1 MFDDLECK
9 AHIFS
14 KRTYSTKAVSKA
26 CQTFHSRQKRLKKCH
41 SRILK
46 SFSRFTIIFVKAQEV
61 GVFPLCAKSFLWVS
75 FPSVVLKRKDINIF
89 LSILYP
95 LPKNLRAKIHF
106 CVYGKMLPNRKRRS
120 KTNDLLL
127 LSLLQLLMSRNSWFQ
142 RTIFDH

>member
-1 MFDDLECK
+1 MIWN
-9 AHIFS
+9 ARRIFS
-14 KRTYSTKAVSKA
+14 QRGPTVQRQYQKHARHSTVDK
-26 CQTFHSRQKRLKKCH
+26 KRLKKCH

-46 SFSRFTIIFVKAQEV
+46 SFSRLTIIFVKAQEV

-106 CVYGKMLPNRKRRS
+106 CVHGKMLPNRKRRS
-120 KTNDLLL
+120 KTNDLLIL

>member
-1 MFDDLECK
+1 MIWN
-9 AHIFS
+9 ARRIFS
-14 KRTYSTKAVSKA
+14 QRGPTVQRQYQKHARHSTVDKKG
-26 CQTFHSRQKRLKKCH
+26 LKKCH

-46 SFSRFTIIFVKAQEV
+46 SFSRLTIIFVKAQEV
-61 GVFPLCAKSFLWVS
+61 GVFPLCAKSFLGVS

-106 CVYGKMLPNRKRRS
+106 CVYGKMPNRKRRS

-127 LSLLQLLMSRNSWFQ
+127 QLLMSRNS
-142 RTIFDH
+142 

>member
-1 MFDDLECK
+1 MFFEKQVLRRNCHKQTRRPYHIVHSRKVFKQKIDIELVDKVKKGEEIGFLFDDLECK

-61 GVFPLCAKSFLWVS
+61 GVFPLCAKSFL
-75 FPSVVLKRKDINIF
+75 
-89 LSILYP
+89 
-95 LPKNLRAKIHF
+95 
-106 CVYGKMLPNRKRRS
+106 
-120 KTNDLLL
+120 
-127 LSLLQLLMSRNSWFQ
+127 
-142 RTIFDH
+142 